1 MRGCTLR
8 FIGKLKEPEL
18 LEPLVP
24 SIKENLSHRHP
35 YVRKNAAM
43 AVHVLHSA
51 LGEALIPDAAESMH
65 EFLLEV
71 RPATLRPRA
80 LRRPAPGAPR
90 SRSLTPRPRRS
101 RTRWRCGTRSSC

>member
-24 SIKENLSHRHP
+24 SIKENLAHRHP

-43 AVHVLHSA
+43 AIHVLHSA

-71 RPATLRPRA
+71 RRAAPRPRA
-80 LRRPAPGAPR
+80 RRRPAVAAPR
-90 SRSLTPRPRRS
+90 MHRLTPRQRRS
-101 RTRWRCGTRSSC
+101 RTRWPCGTRSSC